1 MAFGSKKQ
9 AVIAKP
15 SFKEKADWSKNQ
27 CLRKHMKML
36 QILNAEMQ
44 ADIDS
49 KKQKVKLFEDE
60 IGFISETQK
69 EAQEFMSN
77 LEKFI

>member
-15 SFKEKADWSKNQ
+15 SFKERLTVAKSMFKKAHEDASK
-27 CLRKHMKML
+27 
-36 QILNAEMQ
+36 LNAEMQ
-44 ADIDS
+44 ADIGS
-49 KKQKVKLFEDE
+49 KKQKVKLLEDE

-69 EAQEFMSN
+69 ETQEFMSN

>member
-1 MAFGSKKQ
+1 
-9 AVIAKP
+9 
-15 SFKEKADWSKNQ
+15 
-27 CLRKHMKML
+27 
-36 QILNAEMQ
+36 MQ
-44 ADIDS
+44 KCRQTLTV
-49 KKQKVKLFEDE
+49 KKQKVKLLEDE

>member
-9 AVIAKP
+9 EVITKP
-15 SFKEKADWSKNQ
+15 SFKERLSGVKTMFKRAHEDASK
-27 CLRKHMKML
+27 LS
-36 QILNAEMQ
+36 AEMQ
-44 ADIDS
+44 ADIDG
-49 KKQKVKLFEDE
+49 KKQMVKLIEEE

>member
-9 AVIAKP
+9 
-15 SFKEKADWSKNQ
+15 
-27 CLRKHMKML
+27 
-36 QILNAEMQ
+36 
-44 ADIDS
+44 
-49 KKQKVKLFEDE
+49 KVKLLEDE

-69 EAQEFMSN
+69 AQEFMSN